1 VASPE
6 GRSWRELTTGLESP
20 AEQGGSGHVP
30 ETGEVISQTVSGEKG
45 PHPDLDSGFEIYCN
59 VIVPA
64 LA

>member
-1 VASPE
+1 V
-6 GRSWRELTTGLESP
+6 SP